1 VVSGVNGQYY
11 FLNDRRRHGSTISG
25 WGWTKVCFANRIG
38 RIADAQGIDAA
49 CVMDIFLS
57 G

>member
-1 VVSGVNGQYY
+1 MGLELACNA
-11 FLNDRRRHGSTISG
+11 FHA
-25 WGWTKVCFANRIG
+25 TKVCFANRIG